1 MENYVYICRKTMQT
15 KEQYHLRE
23 LFKGLNNGEGFDHW
37 SPSSGNLPLA
47 KFIINYGYHSG
58 KDRDQF
64 LMNYKPR
71 FGNLVNNTAQ
81 RLECDTLF
89 YKDKTIKLTNRNYD
103 EVFGKELDDIN
114 KYDPIDEKDAYAREH
129 MIEYAHKTIE
139 QTRKAVKDICGK
151 NKMIAERYVMSKPEK
166 LLFDMIGRID
176 YETDGKSGLF
186 IELKTKPPKIVK
198 RKNKDEY
205 YFKKSDPL
213 GDDSIFDDYW
223 RQVAFYWKCTGKK
236 PHLVLVNEN
245 EYLIYDDTHAALYD
259 DHLEYQ
265 YKILMQK
272 VYNWEQMII
281 YCKGDLQ
288 KLAQITEPPD
298 LNHYYHYKNLISTQS
313 KTIKQLWRIEA

>member
-1 MENYVYICRKTMQT
+1 MQT
-15 KEQYHLRE
+15 SEQYHLKE

-103 EVFGKELDDIN
+103 EVFGKELEDIN
-114 KYDPIDEKDAYAREH
+114 KYDPIDDKDAYAREH
-129 MIEYAHKTIE
+129 MIEYAHKTIK

-151 NKMIAERYVMSKPEK
+151 NKITAERYVMSKPKK

-176 YETDGKSGLF
+176 YETDDTF
-186 IELKTKPPKIVK
+186 IELKTKPPKIAK
-198 RKNKDEY
+198 RKGKDEY
-205 YFKKSDPL
+205 YFKKSEPL

-245 EYLIYDDTHAALYD
+245 EYLIYDDTHPALYD

-313 KTIKQLWRIEA
+313 KTIKQLWGLET

>member
-1 MENYVYICRKTMQT
+1 MQT
-15 KEQYHLRE
+15 REQYHLKK

-37 SPSSGNLPLA
+37 SPSSGNLPFA

-89 YKDKTIKLTNRNYD
+89 YKNKTIKLTNRNYD
-103 EVFGKELDDIN
+103 EVFGKELEDIN

-151 NKMIAERYVMSKPEK
+151 NKITSERYVMNKPKK

-176 YETDGKSGLF
+176 YETDDTF
-186 IELKTKPPKIVK
+186 IELKTKPPTIVK
-198 RKNKDEY
+198 RKNKNEY
-205 YFKKSDPL
+205 YFKPQQL
-213 GDDSIFDDYW
+213 GDDSVFDDYW

-236 PHLVLVNEN
+236 PHLVLVNEK
-245 EYLIYDDTHAALYD
+245 EYLIYDDTHAAMYD

-265 YKILMQK
+265 YKMLMNR

-288 KLAQITEPPD
+288 KLAHITEPPD

-313 KTIKQLWRIEA
+313 KKIKQLWGLEA

>member
-1 MENYVYICRKTMQT
+1 MQT
-15 KEQYHLRE
+15 KEQYHLKE
-23 LFKGLNNGEGFDHW
+23 LFKSLNNGEGFDHW

-47 KFIINYGYHSG
+47 KFIINYGYHSS

-71 FGNLVNNTAQ
+71 FGNLVNNTIQ

-89 YKDKTIKLTNRNYD
+89 YKDKTITLTNRNYD
-103 EVFGKELDDIN
+103 EVFGKELEDIN
-114 KYDPIDEKDAYAREH
+114 RYDPIDEKDAYAREK
-129 MIEYAHKTIE
+129 MIEYAHKAIE
-139 QTRKAVKDICGK
+139 QTRKAVRDICGK
-151 NKMIAERYVMSKPEK
+151 NKITSERYVMSRPKK

-176 YETDGKSGLF
+176 YETDNLF
-186 IELKTKPPKIVK
+186 IELKTKPPKVIK
-198 RKNKDEY
+198 RKGKDEY
-205 YFKKSDPL
+205 YFKKSEPL

-313 KTIKQLWRIEA
+313 KTIKQLWGLDA

>member
-1 MENYVYICRKTMQT
+1 MK
-15 KEQYHLRE
+15 E

-37 SPSSGNLPLA
+37 SPSSGNLPFA
-47 KFIINYGYHSG
+47 KFIINYGYHSN

-151 NKMIAERYVMSKPEK
+151 NKITSERYVMSKPKK

-176 YETDGKSGLF
+176 YETDDTF
-186 IELKTKPPKIVK
+186 IELKTKPPAIAK
-198 RKNKDEY
+198 RKHKNEY
-205 YFKKSDPL
+205 YFKSQQL
-213 GDDSIFDDYW
+213 GDDVSLMI
-223 RQVAFYWKCTGKK
+223 TGDK
-236 PHLVLVNEN
+236 
-245 EYLIYDDTHAALYD
+245 
-259 DHLEYQ
+259 
-265 YKILMQK
+265 
-272 VYNWEQMII
+272 
-281 YCKGDLQ
+281 
-288 KLAQITEPPD
+288 
-298 LNHYYHYKNLISTQS
+298 
-313 KTIKQLWRIEA
+313 

>member
-1 MENYVYICRKTMQT
+1 MQT
-15 KEQYHLRE
+15 AEQYHLKE
-23 LFKGLNNGEGFDHW
+23 LFKSLNNGEGFDHW
-37 SPSSGNLPLA
+37 SPSSGNLPFA
-47 KFIINYGYHSG
+47 KFIINYGYHSN

-103 EVFGKELDDIN
+103 EVFSKELDDIN

-139 QTRKAVKDICGK
+139 QTRKAVKDIFGK
-151 NKMIAERYVMSKPEK
+151 NKITAERYVMSKPKK

-176 YETDGKSGLF
+176 YETDDTF
-186 IELKTKPPKIVK
+186 IELKTKPPAIAK
-198 RKNKDEY
+198 RKNKNEY
-205 YFKKSDPL
+205 YFKSQQL
-213 GDDSIFDDYW
+213 GDDVVFDDYW

-236 PHLVLVNEN
+236 PHLVLVNEK

-265 YKILMQK
+265 YKMLMNR

-288 KLAQITEPPD
+288 KLAHITEPPD

-313 KTIKQLWRIEA
+313 KTIKQLWGLET

>member
-1 MENYVYICRKTMQT
+1 MQT

-114 KYDPIDEKDAYAREH
+114 KHDPIDEKDAYAREH

-176 YETDGKSGLF
+176 YETDGKNGLF

-265 YKILMQK
+265 YNRLMNK
-272 VYNWEQMII
+272 VYNWEQMVI

-288 KLAQITEPPD
+288 KLSTITEPPD
-298 LNHYYHYKNLISTQS
+298 LNHYFHYKNLINTQS
-313 KTIKQLWRIEA
+313 KTIKQLWGLEA